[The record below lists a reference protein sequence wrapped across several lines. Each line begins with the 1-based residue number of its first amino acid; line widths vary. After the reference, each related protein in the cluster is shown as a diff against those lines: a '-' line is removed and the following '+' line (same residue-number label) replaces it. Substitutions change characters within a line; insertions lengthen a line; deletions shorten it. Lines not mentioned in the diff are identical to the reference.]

1 MRGRPSVG
9 NRSSPAGAIH
19 FGMGDALDAAKL
31 TPMRAGCF
39 IRPGRRGGTSSRDG
53 NVGVGVVPSPI
64 ITTQEIRSCRV

>member
-1 MRGRPSVG
+1 
-9 NRSSPAGAIH
+9 
-19 FGMGDALDAAKL
+19 MGDGFDAAKM
-31 TPMRAGCF
+31 TPMRAGSF